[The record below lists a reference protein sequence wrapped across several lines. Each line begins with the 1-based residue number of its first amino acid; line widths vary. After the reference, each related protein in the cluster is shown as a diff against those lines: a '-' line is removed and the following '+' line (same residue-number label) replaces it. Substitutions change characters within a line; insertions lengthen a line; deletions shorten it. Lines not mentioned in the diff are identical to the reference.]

1 MFIWKCNNAEYT
13 EYKSLCLWKV
23 PTMYTNLT
31 CLCLWA
37 CVLFSRVLTR
47 TEECHC
53 PVHLWNLFHQ
63 NSYQSLPATHT
74 FLPWNIFIIIWKYY
88 SNQSK
93 STAHMHVRL
102 YMLNNVCSLCYYNT
116 QEIQEDETS
125 KTATRNMKWPSMT
138 QHKSKINP
146 LLISDCYCTLEKRC
160 EKTKHERKR

>member
-63 NSYQSLPATHT
+63 NSYQSLPATHIPPMKYFYNNLKILFQSVKINST
-74 FLPWNIFIIIWKYY
+74 HACAFVCVCICWIMCVVSVITTLKKFKKMRHQKLQQETWNDLPWP
-88 SNQSK
+88 STNQRSI
-93 STAHMHVRL
+93 HCL
-102 YMLNNVCSLCYYNT
+102 F
-116 QEIQEDETS
+116 Q
-125 KTATRNMKWPSMT
+125 TATV
-138 QHKSKINP
+138 
-146 LLISDCYCTLEKRC
+146 L
-160 EKTKHERKR
+160 